1 MKTNHPFSD
10 LKNKKVVIT
19 GGLGFMA
26 KQYTSIFI
34 KFGCKVILLDIKKKY
49 QRIFKNII
57 YYHCDITNE
66 NEVNHILDQI
76 IKKFGQID
84 ILINN
89 ASIDHVPIGKKNNEF
104 AIENFDFNLWQKD
117 ISVGLSGAFICS
129 KIFGTFMSK
138 QKKGG
143 NIINISSDLGI
154 ISPDNRI
161 YPNNF
166 IKPVSY
172 SVIKHGIIGL
182 TKYVATYWASKNI
195 RCNCFAPGGMYNN
208 QNPQFVKKLK
218 KLIPLNRMSKKNEYN
233 YTIIFLASSASSY
246 INGTTIIADGGR
258 TIW

>member
-1 MKTNHPFSD
+1 MKFNNPFSD
-10 LKNKKVVIT
+10 LKNKKVIIT

-26 KQYTSIFI
+26 KQYTSIFTN
-34 KFGCKVILLDIKKKY
+34 FGCEVILLDIKKKY
-49 QRIFKNII
+49 LTKSKKTTYF
-57 YYHCDITNE
+57 YCDITNE
-66 NEVNHILDQI
+66 KEVSNTLKSIK
-76 IKKFGQID
+76 KKFGQID

-89 ASIDHVPIGKKNNEF
+89 ASVDHVPGSKKNNKLS
-104 AIENFDFNLWQKD
+104 IENFDFNVWQKD
-117 ISVGLSGAFICS
+117 LSVGLSGAFICS

-172 SVIKHGIIGL
+172 SVVKHGIIGL
-182 TKYVATYWASKNI
+182 TKYLATYWASKNI

-208 QNPQFVKKLK
+208 QNPQFIKNIKN
-218 KLIPLNRMSKKNEYN
+218 LIPLNRMSKKNEYN
-233 YTIIFLASSASSY
+233 YTIIFLASSSSSY
-246 INGTTIIADGGR
+246 INGSTIVADGGR
-258 TIW
+258 SIW